1 MLASI
6 VGVQLDPQTALSDRA
21 LWRAAKPGATIAPLL
36 FAGGAGGAWYDPSDL
51 TSLWQDAA
59 ATVAVTAN
67 DNPVR
72 LMRDLSGNARH
83 ALAPSDAA
91 RPLYK
96 SGNTV
101 LFDAVDDRLVTSG
114 LTNGTY
120 TLCVIA
126 NNRLYVQRG
135 IRVTDGTHP
144 VPRINVRA
152 MGLVA
157 GSMSDATIATLAA
170 LYGVSSQIGNMLLFA
185 NAQTSVSARFDTTG
199 AVAWSV
205 DWGDATSATPASAA
219 TASKTYSP
227 AFTGVVVITAAATLT
242 RCESVLGNLQFDL
255 SAVPNTTATFH
266 CLGSNTISGALSSLP
281 AGMTSFTC
289 SGSNTVSGALSG
301 LPSTL
306 TFFHCTGTNTISGNL
321 SSLPSTLPYFDCR
334 GANTVTIGS
343 PVWRTSSMTY
353 VRLDGALTS
362 GEVDDLIIRLGNVVS
377 WINIRRVDLQFG
389 GNAPRT
395 SASDAARATIIG
407 LGAAVN
413 TA

>member
-36 FAGGAGGAWYDPSDL
+36 FAGGVDGAWYDPAEL

-114 LTNGTY
+114 LTNGAY
-120 TLCVIA
+120 TLCVIT

-170 LYGVSSQIGNMLLFA
+170 LYSVSSQIGNMLLFA
-185 NAQTSVSARFDTTG
+185 NAQTSVSARFNTTG
-199 AVAWSV
+199 AVAWGV
-205 DWGDATSATPASAA
+205 DWGDSTSATPASGA

-227 AFTGVVVITAAATLT
+227 AFTGVAVITAAATLT
-242 RCESVLGNLQFDL
+242 LCESLLGNLQFDL
-255 SAVPNTTATFH
+255 SAVPSTLTNFNCQGA
-266 CLGSNTISGALSSLP
+266 NTISGALSSLP
-281 AGMTSFTC
+281 AGLTNFNC
-289 SGSNTVSGALSG
+289 QGSNTVSGALSS

-306 TFFHCTGTNTISGNL
+306 TLFLCLGS
-321 SSLPSTLPYFDCR
+321 
-334 GANTVTIGS
+334 NTVTIGS
-343 PVWRTSSMTY
+343 PVWRTSSMDS
-353 VRLDGALTS
+353 VRLARGLTS
-362 GEVDDLIIRLGNVVS
+362 AEVDAIIILLSNVVS
-377 WINIRRVDLQFG
+377 WTGARTVELRFG

-395 SASDAARATIIG
+395 SASDAARTTIIG

-413 TA
+413 TT